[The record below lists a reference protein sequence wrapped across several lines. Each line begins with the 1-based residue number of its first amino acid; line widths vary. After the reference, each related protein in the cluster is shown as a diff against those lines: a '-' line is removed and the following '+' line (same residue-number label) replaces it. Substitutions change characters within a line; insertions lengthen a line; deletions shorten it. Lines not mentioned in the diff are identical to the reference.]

1 MQDDFNFTK
10 LFDRELRFAQ
20 GPRNSFFSGNSS
32 SHLFNFELILSFKDL
47 ELDLRQPGM
56 TKKNLE

>member
-1 MQDDFNFTK
+1 MTSCLSTLCQF
-10 LFDRELRFAQ
+10 FDRELRFAQ

-47 ELDLRQPGM
+47 GQVL
-56 TKKNLE
+56 T